1 MRAYIHTGGTV
12 IIRATVFSPSG
23 VESVSVLYF
32 FLFADTKRR
41 RLRDFGRLLFF
52 FYFCTCLG
60 YFGFWVMIHM
70 SFIFTMNLS
79 HLLTVHSIHLYF
91 VYIYTRL
98 RQSIYE
104 YDVLYL
110 KNS

>member
-1 MRAYIHTGGTV
+1 MKKKKKKKGTIQMRAYIHTGGTV

-52 FYFCTCLG
+52 FVFAHVSGILD
-60 YFGFWVMIHM
+60 FG
-70 SFIFTMNLS
+70 
-79 HLLTVHSIHLYF
+79 
-91 VYIYTRL
+91 
-98 RQSIYE
+98 
-104 YDVLYL
+104 
-110 KNS
+110 